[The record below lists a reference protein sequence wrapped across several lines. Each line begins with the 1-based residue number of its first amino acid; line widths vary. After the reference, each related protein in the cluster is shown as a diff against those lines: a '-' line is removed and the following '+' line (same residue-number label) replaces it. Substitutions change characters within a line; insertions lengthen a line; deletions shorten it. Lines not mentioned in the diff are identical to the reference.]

1 MEVFKT
7 EQLITEQAEGEKLY
21 LEFLRHESMSM
32 GLYILPVG
40 GVDPQQP
47 HNEDEVYYIIS
58 GQGQIDVGNETQP
71 VQPGS
76 IVFVAAHV
84 PHKFHTITEEL
95 KILVFFAPPE
105 STPTN

>member
-1 MEVFKT
+1 MEAFKID
-7 EQLITEQAEGEKLY
+7 QLIAAQAAGERPY
-21 LEFLRHESMSM
+21 LEFLRHDSMSL
-32 GLYILPVG
+32 GLYALPAG

-47 HNEDEVYYIIS
+47 HSEDEVYYIIS
-58 GQGQIDVGNETQP
+58 GRGQITVGKETQA

-84 PHKFHTITEEL
+84 PHKFHTITEDL

-105 STPTN
+105 TS